1 MIAIIRL
8 TDHRFGRKLRLR
20 SSKSLGRV
28 KPARPENQETEA

>member
-8 TDHRFGRKLRLR
+8 TDHRFDRKLRLR

-28 KPARPENQETEA
+28 KPASPESKESEA